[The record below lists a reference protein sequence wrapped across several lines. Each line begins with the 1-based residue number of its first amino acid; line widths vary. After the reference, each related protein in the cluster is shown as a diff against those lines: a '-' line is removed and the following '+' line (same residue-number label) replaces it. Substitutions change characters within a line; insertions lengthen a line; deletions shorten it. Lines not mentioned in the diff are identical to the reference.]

1 MAAIL
6 IILSGKHQGK
16 RLTLP
21 EGEAIIG
28 RDESCQIRLATTEV
42 SRQHCRLMCEADQ
55 VVVHDL
61 GSRNGVLI
69 NDVAIQGQAE
79 LQPGDILRVGPVAF
93 QLAGKKSATSASAK
107 KSASDDS
114 IMDWLADEDAA
125 DTAGDTTI
133 VPRQKAPARPVVA
146 APVPEDRPTPQPA
159 QKKFKT
165 LGEEGE
171 DLIQRHYALIQEGKL
186 SKRTPALKSEK
197 K

>member
-42 SRQHCRLMCEADQ
+42 SRKHCRLMCEADH

-61 GSRNGVLI
+61 DSRNGVLV

-93 QLAGKKSATSASAK
+93 QLAGKKSATSAPAT

-114 IMDWLADEDAA
+114 IMDWLTDEEGEDV
-125 DTAGDTTI
+125 AGDTTI
-133 VPRQKAPARPVVA
+133 VPRDKASTRPAVS
-146 APVPEDRPTPQPA
+146 APIQEDRPTPQPA

-171 DLIQRHYALIQEGKL
+171 DIIQRHYELIQAGKL
-186 SKRTPALKSEK
+186 SKRIPALKSEK